1 MRPILLGFAVSVLG
15 LAGAAH
21 SSSHDYYKGKTVRFI
36 VAFSPGGTFDAYTRV
51 IARHFG
57 KHVPGNPTI
66 VVENMTGA
74 GGFIQAN
81 FMFQRAKP
89 DGLTIGNNQGSF
101 ILQQILG
108 ARGIEFDS
116 RKFEYL
122 GVPTEFH
129 PVCALTKASGVTSM
143 ERWFAAK
150 EPVKLGGIGPGTGPS
165 DIARTVK
172 AALPTL
178 PARVI
183 DGYKGAAD
191 VRLAADAGELAGFCA
206 AWEGIKL
213 LWRKSIDSGEVS
225 VVLQVAPKKHPELP
239 NVPLAIDFAKSDEA
253 KQILKYAVQDVAVL
267 QYLYFLPPATN
278 RDLVRTLRKSF
289 LDTLKDR
296 RIYRRDE
303 QSQPRCHASGRRNH
317 RRHRCRSVQ
326 TRRNYDREVKECA
339 GAVNDENRC
348 FAVADAGRAVV
359 QLGRGYDDLFMN
371 RDQAAVGNCTDNPQN
386 QQSL

>member
-1 MRPILLGFAVSVLG
+1 MRKTNLTTKSAKGSKDLFSVLRALLGENFLASMVAAMHFAAVIVLG

-21 SSSHDYYKGKTVRFI
+21 SSSYDYYKGKTVRFI

-81 FMFQRAKP
+81 FMFQRAKA

-116 RKFEYL
+116 QKFEYL

-165 DIARTVK
+165 DIARAVK

-206 AWEGIKL
+206 A
-213 LWRKSIDSGEVS
+213 
-225 VVLQVAPKKHPELP
+225 
-239 NVPLAIDFAKSDEA
+239 
-253 KQILKYAVQDVAVL
+253 
-267 QYLYFLPPATN
+267 
-278 RDLVRTLRKSF
+278 
-289 LDTLKDR
+289 
-296 RIYRRDE
+296 
-303 QSQPRCHASGRRNH
+303 
-317 RRHRCRSVQ
+317 
-326 TRRNYDREVKECA
+326 
-339 GAVNDENRC
+339 
-348 FAVADAGRAVV
+348 
-359 QLGRGYDDLFMN
+359 
-371 RDQAAVGNCTDNPQN
+371 
-386 QQSL
+386 

>member
-1 MRPILLGFAVSVLG
+1 MRFAKLIFTLALGALF
-15 LAGAAH
+15 GATIEPANTVAQ
-21 SSSHDYYKGKTVRFI
+21 DYRGKTIRFV

-81 FMFQRAKP
+81 FMYQRAKP

-101 ILQQILG
+101 ILQQLLG
-108 ARGIEFDS
+108 AKGIEFDS

-129 PVCALTKASGVTSM
+129 PVCALTKVSGFTNM

-150 EPVKLGGIGPGTGPS
+150 EPVRLGGIGPGTGPS
-165 DIARTVK
+165 DIARAVK

-178 PARVI
+178 PVRVV

-191 VRLAADAGELAGFCA
+191 VRLAADGGELAGFCA

-213 LWRKSIDSGEVS
+213 LWRKSIESGEVS
-225 VVLQVAPKKHPELP
+225 VVLQVAPKKHAELP
-239 NVPLAIDFAKSDEA
+239 NVPLAIDYTKTDEA
-253 KQILKYAVQDVAVL
+253 KQILKFAVQDVAVL
-267 QYLYFLPPATN
+267 QYLYFLPPGTN
-278 RDLVRTLRKSF
+278 RETTRLLRKSF
-289 LDTLKDR
+289 LDTLKDGDFLAEMNKANLAVTPVGGEV
-296 RIYRRDE
+296 IE
-303 QSQPRCHASGRRNH
+303 GIVSGLFKLDATMVAKLK
-317 RRHRCRSVQ
+317 SVL
-326 TRRNYDREVKECA
+326 V
-339 GAVNDENRC
+339 
-348 FAVADAGRAVV
+348 
-359 QLGRGYDDLFMN
+359 
-371 RDQAAVGNCTDNPQN
+371 P
-386 QQSL
+386 

>member
-1 MRPILLGFAVSVLG
+1 MQIALIGFMLWLSAAIVLG
-15 LAGAAH
+15 LAGSA
-21 SSSHDYYKGKTVRFI
+21 SSLTHDFYKGKTIRFI

-51 IARHFG
+51 IARYFG
-57 KHVPGNPTI
+57 KHVPGNPSI

-116 RKFEYL
+116 RKFEYI

-129 PVCALTKASGVTSM
+129 PVCALTKVSGITCV

-165 DIARTVK
+165 DIARAVK
-172 AALPTL
+172 AALLNL
-178 PARVI
+178 PVRVI
-183 DGYKGAAD
+183 DGYKGADD
-191 VRLAADAGELAGFCA
+191 VRLAADGGELAGFCA

-213 LWRKSIDSGEVS
+213 LWRKSIDSGDVS
-225 VVLQVAPKKHPELP
+225 VVLQVAPKRHAELP
-239 NVPLAIDFAKSDEA
+239 NVPFAMDFVKTDEA
-253 KQILKYAVQDVAVL
+253 KQILRYAVQDVAIL

-278 RDLVRTLRKSF
+278 K
-289 LDTLKDR
+289 
-296 RIYRRDE
+296 
-303 QSQPRCHASGRRNH
+303 
-317 RRHRCRSVQ
+317 
-326 TRRNYDREVKECA
+326 
-339 GAVNDENRC
+339 
-348 FAVADAGRAVV
+348 
-359 QLGRGYDDLFMN
+359 
-371 RDQAAVGNCTDNPQN
+371 
-386 QQSL
+386 

>member
-1 MRPILLGFAVSVLG
+1 MLRPASTPDDQSPTFAALAPLRDKFRKQILRLLRSLRPILLGFFFSTLG
-15 LAGAAH
+15 ASSIAH
-21 SSSHDYYKGKTVRFI
+21 ATSHDYYKGKTIRFI

-57 KHVPGNPTI
+57 KHVPGNPSI

-81 FMFQRAKP
+81 FMYQRAKP

-129 PVCALTKASGVTSM
+129 PVCALTKASGLTTM

-150 EPVKLGGIGPGTGPS
+150 EPAKLGGIGPGTGPS
-165 DIARTVK
+165 DVARAVK

-225 VVLQVAPKKHPELP
+225 VVLQIAPKKHPELP

-278 RDLVRTLRKSF
+278 KELLRTLRKSF
-289 LDTLKDR
+289 LDTLKDPEFLAEMNKANLAVTPVGGET
-296 RIYRRDE
+296 IE
-303 QSQPRCHASGRRNH
+303 GIVSGLFKLDTSMVAKLK
-317 RRHRCRSVQ
+317 SVL
-326 TRRNYDREVKECA
+326 V
-339 GAVNDENRC
+339 
-348 FAVADAGRAVV
+348 
-359 QLGRGYDDLFMN
+359 
-371 RDQAAVGNCTDNPQN
+371 P
-386 QQSL
+386 

>member
-1 MRPILLGFAVSVLG
+1 MREICRIFILRTLRSLRPILLGFAVSVLG
-15 LAGAAH
+15 VAGAAH
-21 SSSHDYYKGKTVRFI
+21 ASSHDYYKGKTVRFI
-36 VAFSPGGTFDAYTRV
+36 VAFSAGGTFDAYTRV

-81 FMFQRAKP
+81 FMFQRAKA
-89 DGLTIGNNQGSF
+89 DGLTVGSNQGSF

-116 RKFEYL
+116 RRFEYL

-143 ERWFAAK
+143 ERWFVAK

-165 DIARTVK
+165 DIARTLK
-172 AALPTL
+172 AALPIL
-178 PARVI
+178 PVRVI

-213 LWRKSIDSGEVS
+213 LWRKSIDNGEVS

-253 KQILKYAVQDVAVL
+253 KQILKYAVQDVAIL

-278 RDLVRTLRKSF
+278 RNLVRTLRKSF
-289 LDTLKDR
+289 LDTLKDPEFLTEMNKANLAVTPVGGET
-296 RIYRRDE
+296 IEGIVAGLFKLD
-303 QSQPRCHASGRRNH
+303 ATMIAKLK
-317 RRHRCRSVQ
+317 SVL
-326 TRRNYDREVKECA
+326 V
-339 GAVNDENRC
+339 
-348 FAVADAGRAVV
+348 
-359 QLGRGYDDLFMN
+359 
-371 RDQAAVGNCTDNPQN
+371 P
-386 QQSL
+386 

>member
-1 MRPILLGFAVSVLG
+1 MTAPSVHEDFMNIRYNGFKLGLVAVAILG
-15 LAGAAH
+15 LANAVH
-21 SSSHDYYKGKTVRFI
+21 STNHEFYRGKTLRFV

-57 KHVPGNPTI
+57 KHVPGNPTV

-108 ARGIEFDS
+108 AKGIEFDS
-116 RKFEYL
+116 RKFEFL

-129 PVCALTKASGVTSM
+129 PVCALTKASGVINM

-178 PARVI
+178 PVRVV

-191 VRLAADAGELAGFCA
+191 VRLAAEGGELAGFCA

-213 LWRKSIDSGEVS
+213 LWRKAIDSGDVS

-239 NVPLAIDFAKSDEA
+239 NVPLAIDYAKSEEA

-278 RDLVRTLRKSF
+278 KETVRLLRKSF
-289 LDTLKDR
+289 LDTLKDPEFLAEMNKANLAVTPVGGDV
-296 RIYRRDE
+296 IDGIV
-303 QSQPRCHASGRRNH
+303 SGLFKLDP
-317 RRHRCRSVQ
+317 Q
-326 TRRNYDREVKECA
+326 M
-339 GAVNDENRC
+339 
-348 FAVADAGRAVV
+348 VAKLKNVLV
-359 QLGRGYDDLFMN
+359 
-371 RDQAAVGNCTDNPQN
+371 P
-386 QQSL
+386 